1 MSQGI
6 IDSDVNNTICEAVGC
21 IAKATTEIRVKVG
34 QRGIISLRCCK
45 YCVGKFVG
53 DEETK

>member
-21 IAKATTEIRVKVG
+21 IAKATTEITVKVG
-34 QRGIISLRCCK
+34 QQGIISLRLCK
-45 YCVGKFVG
+45 YCVGKFAG